1 MASGFVKTT
10 TQVAVVSASGTI
22 TLRRPALA
30 IAKIL
35 FLNGGATSVSA
46 QTGTVTTATS
56 SVTNAFAFTGTDSAP
71 SKTVTANSGLGTNS
85 LVVVEYVAEGDEEAN
100 GIL

>member
-10 TQVAVVSASGTI
+10 TEVHVVSASGTI

-30 IAKIL
+30 IAKVV
-35 FLNGGATSVSA
+35 FLNGGATSISA

-56 SVTNAFAFTGTDSAP
+56 SVSNAFAFTGTDSAP
-71 SKTVTANSGLGTNS
+71 SATITANSSLGTDS
-85 LVVVEYVAEGDEEAN
+85 LVAVEYVAEGDEEAN